1 MVVTVVFQRDTI
13 ILNAA
18 AADVGDHNHNDN
30 EYDVWRGRWRWR
42 CLWLVPLNLDKLLT
56 LE

>member
-1 MVVTVVFQRDTI
+1 MVTVVFQRDTI

-18 AADVGDHNHNDN
+18 AVDVGDHNHNDN

-42 CLWLVPLNLDKLLT
+42 CLRLVPLKLDKLLT